1 MRIPGW
7 QQRLLAST
15 RGKILAL
22 LRTESRTVNELANA
36 LELTDNAVRSHLT
49 SLERDG
55 LVSQAGV
62 RRGFRKP
69 HVLYT
74 LSAEAEYLFP
84 TAYGFLLR
92 HALTVFGAPLS
103 PKQLR
108 ASLREIGRT
117 AAKDHV
123 DQARDKP
130 QAQRIEHAVNVLK
143 TLGGD
148 VTLQE
153 SEGKRIIVG
162 NGCALSA
169 VTAHHP
175 EACLIA
181 EALLSEIIG
190 TPIKERCHHGEAPRC
205 RFEIADR
212 TLA

>member
-22 LRTESRTVNELANA
+22 LRTESRTVNELASA
-36 LELTDNAVRSHLT
+36 LELTDNAVRSHLA

-55 LVSQAGV
+55 LVRQAGV

-69 HVLYT
+69 HVLYA
-74 LSAEAEYLFP
+74 LSTEAEYLFP
-84 TAYGFLLR
+84 TAYGFLLQ
-92 HALTVFGAPLS
+92 HALTVFGALLS
-103 PKQLR
+103 PQELR

-130 QAQRIEHAVNVLK
+130 QAQRIEHAVNALK
-143 TLGGD
+143 SLGGD
-148 VTLQE
+148 VTFQE
-153 SEGKRIIVG
+153 SKGKRIIMG

-190 TPIKERCHHGEAPRC
+190 SPIKERCYHGEAPRC
-205 RFEIADR
+205 RFEIAD
-212 TLA
+212 

>member
-1 MRIPGW
+1 
-7 QQRLLAST
+7 L
-15 RGKILAL
+15 
-22 LRTESRTVNELANA
+22 
-36 LELTDNAVRSHLT
+36 VR
-49 SLERDG
+49 
-55 LVSQAGV
+55 QAGA

-69 HVLYT
+69 HVLYS
-74 LSAEAEYLFP
+74 LSTEAEYLFP
-84 TAYGFLLR
+84 TAYSFLLR
-92 HALTVFGAPLS
+92 HALTIFGGLLS
-103 PKQLR
+103 PQQLQ

-130 QAQRIEHAVNVLK
+130 QAQRIEYAVNVLK

-148 VTLQE
+148 VTFQE
-153 SEGKRIIVG
+153 SEGKRIIMG

-190 TPIKERCHHGEAPRC
+190 SPIKERCYHGEAPRC
-205 RFEIADR
+205 RFEIAD
-212 TLA
+212 